1 MILGGISGTPA
12 VDEAS
17 KAAAAQAKLDDDM
30 NRFLKLLVTQLKNQ
44 DPLKPMDATEFTS
57 QLVQFAS
64 VEQQISANA
73 NLEKLLG
80 LQQTSQVSDM
90 VNFIGNTIEA
100 DAKVVPLE
108 NGKAEFTY
116 DLDTKSDKTAIV
128 IKNSSGLN
136 VFSTDGENGAGKHNY
151 VWDGKTSSGSI
162 APDGSYTVV
171 VTAVDRAGEVLGV
184 KQTVFGRVTG
194 AGAENGIV
202 SLFMGDSSVTMDK
215 VQAVKETKKAAVIP

>member
-1 MILGGISGTPA
+1 M
-12 VDEAS
+12 DEAS

>member
-12 VDEAS
+12 LDDAS
-17 KAAAAQAKLDDDM
+17 KAKAAQAKLDDDM

-64 VEQQISANA
+64 VEQQIFANA

-116 DLDTKSDKTAIV
+116 DLDTKSDKTAIL
-128 IKNSSGLN
+128 IKNSAGLN

-151 VWDGKTSSGSI
+151 VWDGKTTSGSV

-215 VQAVKETKKAAVIP
+215 VQAVKETKKADV

>member
-12 VDEAS
+12 LDDAS
-17 KAAAAQAKLDDDM
+17 KAKAAQAKLDDDM

-116 DLDTKSDKTAIV
+116 DLDTKSDKTAIL
-128 IKNSSGLN
+128 IKNSAGLN

-151 VWDGKTSSGSI
+151 VWDGKTTSGSV

-215 VQAVKETKKAAVIP
+215 VQAVKETKKADVIP

>member
-215 VQAVKETKKAAVIP
+215 VQAVKETKKAAVVP